1 MQESNDFESI
11 EATRPSCFW
20 EAAITGVRK
29 SSRERILAAAA
40 ELACEIGPGHLSLD
54 AVAQRAGVSKGGLL
68 YNFSSKAKL
77 LEALVE
83 KHLDDFNVALTG
95 TEARRRSEKNS
106 VLAACIELFATERE
120 QCQPPPLGVLA
131 AMVENPELLAPIR
144 RFKRNLLDRMKANA
158 ANEDDALL
166 VYLALEGMR
175 SLRLFDADILSLA
188 EQDAALRSLTEVLS
202 GRS

>member
-11 EATRPSCFW
+11 EAMHPSCFG

-83 KHLDDFNVALTG
+83 KHLDDFNVALTE
-95 TEARRRSEKNS
+95 TESRQRSEKNS
-106 VLAACIELFATERE
+106 VLAACIELLATERE
-120 QCQPPPLGVLA
+120 QCKPPPLGVLA